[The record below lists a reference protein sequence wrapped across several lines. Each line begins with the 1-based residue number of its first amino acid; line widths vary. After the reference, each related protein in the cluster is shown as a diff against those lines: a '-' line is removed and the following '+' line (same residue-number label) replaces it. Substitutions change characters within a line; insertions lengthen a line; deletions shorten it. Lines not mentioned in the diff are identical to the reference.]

1 MSSINNTPDRW
12 PGPGRSSKDELRKYV
27 AVSVQLLYLCI
38 LLLVFSLILI
48 LTSLG
53 SVDVLTKIQ
62 VTLTSSSKVPSL
74 MFTDVDFDDSGS
86 IEVDRIF
93 SQCSSCLTLELA
105 S

>member
-1 MSSINNTPDRW
+1 MSFINNTPGRW
-12 PGPGRSSKDELRKYV
+12 PGPGRSPKNKLRKYV
-27 AVSVQLLYLCI
+27 AFRSAASSSYFSTSVL
-38 LLLVFSLILI
+38 FDRHFGFFG
-48 LTSLG
+48 G

-62 VTLTSSSKVPSL
+62 VTLTSSSKLPSL

-93 SQCSSCLTLELA
+93 SQCSSCKTLELA